1 MKFNKKRGFTIVELI
16 IVIAVIAIL
25 AAVLIPVFSN
35 LIQQGKDADSKV
47 LVNTLNKGVAMSGKN
62 DYDTMHEVLAVVE
75 QNVGVDVA
83 KLNAAQAKGNTIL
96 WDSTN
101 KTFVFLKSD
110 GTYVAAPEVTRVD
123 TAKYN
128 LWKIS
133 DNTADLT
140 DENGYSIYWTG
151 ENLVNQKVVNG
162 FDAGKSEITSINYER
177 ATGAEAKSV
186 VIRTNGGSLTVN
198 AKTDDIKHYG
208 AADLVDVQAVKD
220 NSFHE
225 FGTVA
230 VANVKDG
237 HFVAEKSA
245 VIINVHVEAT
255 TASVKQENGAKV
267 FDYTKEDTI
276 TTEVKVEGTDTVI
289 SETAKADEVK
299 TDAANSSVVAEN
311 GVAEVNGVQF
321 KTLQAAF
328 NKAKNNDTIVVKSNI
343 DLDCTVSLTSGN
355 NVTLDMNGKKLY
367 NTVDLWDNPSA
378 DSYNWSLVSVRSGNL
393 TITGNG
399 VFDAK
404 VNDCYTIDVQDGAK
418 CTIENGLFNSNISAV
433 YVYAGELTVNGGTF
447 KIQQLNSNGQ
457 GGYAYVLNCFDDNRK
472 AGLATIAV
480 TGGTFMNFNC
490 ADNVAEGKHTNF
502 CADGYGVTDETTT
515 KVNEGGTDYT
525 YYTVVALSK

>member
-220 NSFHE
+220 KSFHE

-267 FDYTKEDTI
+267 FDYTKEETI

-289 SETAKADEVK
+289 SETKKADEVK

-328 NKAKNNDTIVVKSNI
+328 NKAKNNDTIVVKSDI
-343 DLDCTVSLTSGN
+343 DLDCTVSLTTGN

-367 NTVDLWDNPSA
+367 NTVDLWDKPA
-378 DSYNWSLVSVRSGNL
+378 DSYNWSLISVRSGNL

-404 VNDCYTIDVQDGAK
+404 VNDCYAVDVQDGAK
-418 CTIENGLFNSNISAV
+418 CTIENGAFVGNIHAV
-433 YVYAGELTVNGGTF
+433 YVFEGELTVNGGLYR
-447 KIQQLNSNGQ
+447 IQQKYSDAAKANEF
-457 GGYAYVLNCFDDNRK
+457 VLNCYDANRA
-472 AGLATIAV
+472 AGTARIVV
-480 TGGTFMNFNC
+480 TGGTFELFNP
-490 ADNVAEGKHTNF
+490 ADCWAEGEHTNF
-502 CADGYGVTDETTT
+502 CKEGYTTVSSIIT
-515 KVNEGGTDYT
+515 GTESDLQW
-525 YYTVVALSK
+525 TVVKK